1 MIRMDPGLEYAT
13 MADSAPM
20 QIATFFVVII
30 GLHRPA
36 PACTGLNR
44 EARDS
49 LGGTGHVVL
58 RRLSHWLGY
67 RNHGVAKQQSGFG
80 RRGKATTPA
89 KAV

>member
-36 PACTGLNR
+36 PA
-44 EARDS
+44 
-49 LGGTGHVVL
+49 
-58 RRLSHWLGY
+58 
-67 RNHGVAKQQSGFG
+67 
-80 RRGKATTPA
+80 
-89 KAV
+89 